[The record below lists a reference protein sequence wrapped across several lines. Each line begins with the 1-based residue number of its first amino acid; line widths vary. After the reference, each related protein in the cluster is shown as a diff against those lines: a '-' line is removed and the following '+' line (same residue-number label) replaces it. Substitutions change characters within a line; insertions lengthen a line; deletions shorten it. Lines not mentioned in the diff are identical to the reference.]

1 MVFEMDDC
9 VPTGV
14 KNRPMKRSFIFIT
27 RALSSPFAPRYWIY
41 NRKMETLRSMKYE
54 NFRDSHPMIL
64 QKRQT
69 LVASFSFILS
79 IEFPRLINYI
89 HFDTFTIICIDP
101 HYY

>member
-54 NFRDSHPMIL
+54 NFR
-64 QKRQT
+64 
-69 LVASFSFILS
+69 VAPDDLTKKTNTRGFVFFYFVNWISST
-79 IEFPRLINYI
+79 
-89 HFDTFTIICIDP
+89 D
-101 HYY
+101 